1 MKISLNW
8 LSDFVDLTVTDPVE
22 ISRRVTAGVAEVDDL
37 EVQGALLDRCVVGK
51 VTTVRKH
58 PGADRLSLCEVQTDE
73 GPKPVV
79 CGGTNLRPGMR
90 VAFAHVGARVRWHG
104 DGMVTLTRAKIRGED
119 SQGMICAAEELD
131 LASLFPAKPEDGE
144 RPIVDLGDGDDGVGA
159 PLREYLGLR
168 DVVLHI
174 DNHAITHRADL
185 FSHVGFAREFVALGL
200 ATWKKTKKQ
209 SVVKYGKEP
218 LPFEFVIERKDLI
231 PHYCAVAIA
240 IDGPGETPAWMKE
253 RLAATGW
260 RSINLPIDITNYV
273 ATEQGMPLHAFDA
286 ADIRGAVHARTAEQ
300 GETIVTL
307 DKEKRAL
314 PKGAIVMNDDEGI
327 FDLLGIMGGLRSS
340 TKDSTRLVYLHA
352 AIADPSAIRRTVIA
366 TGHRTDA
373 ATVYEKG
380 IPREAALRGLERA
393 VTLFLELVPGAK
405 VVSKLETVGPV
416 DKEKTI
422 ELPLSLAERILGTAI
437 GAKEATNA
445 LEDLGF
451 DVKAKKGKEPTLE
464 VTVPAFR
471 LGDIRTGHDLVEEIG
486 RVVGYDAVAPVLPAA
501 SIRPAK
507 RETRVHSV
515 RDELRLLGY
524 SEIVPLSLTSAAT
537 LKKAGFDP
545 HQAIAIQNPLSEEW
559 AVLHTSTVPA
569 LLEHA
574 QRNVLLAGPV
584 LRTFHVANVFRKGE
598 AEKTELSLLF
608 ADLAATDVS
617 VKEEPLLLAKRH
629 VSQVLS
635 RLGLSADVSTGGKAP
650 SSAHPGR
657 AAELFAHP
665 RRRPGEAE
673 TASRPIGWIYEVHP
687 EIRKAFDLRG
697 RAAVATLDVTALL
710 ELPADATAAIAPVP
724 QFPSVTYDV
733 TLALSH
739 REQSGPMLRQLRHA
753 DPLLESVDVVDLYSG
768 KPMEKGQFTLTLRF
782 TYRAS
787 DRTLTE
793 DEAKKA
799 HDKVLKQASL

>member
-8 LSDFVDLTVTDPVE
+8 LSDFVDLTVTDPQE
-22 ISRRVTAGVAEVDDL
+22 IARRITAGVAEVDDL
-37 EVQGALLDRCVVGK
+37 EIQGALLDRCVVGK
-51 VTTVRKH
+51 IVSLRKH
-58 PGADRLSLCEVQTDE
+58 PGADRLSLAEVLTDE

-79 CGGTNLRPGMR
+79 CGGTNLRVGMR

-104 DGMVTLTRAKIRGED
+104 DEMVTLTRAKIRGED

-131 LASLFPAKPEDGE
+131 LAARFPAKKDDGD
-144 RPIVDLGDGDDGVGA
+144 RPIVDLGDGDDGVGI
-159 PLREYLGLR
+159 PLKEYLGLR

-185 FSHVGFAREFVALGL
+185 FSHAGFAREFVALGL
-200 ATWKKTKKQ
+200 ATWKKQKK
-209 SVVKYGKEP
+209 SAPIPYGKGA
-218 LPFEFVIERKDLI
+218 LPFTFVIERKDLI

-240 IDGPGETPAWMKE
+240 IDGPGETPSWMKE

-286 ADIRGAVHARTAEQ
+286 GDIRGAVHARTAEQ
-300 GETIVTL
+300 GEEIVTL

-340 TKDSTRLVYLHA
+340 TKDTTRLVYLHA

-393 VTLFLELVPGAK
+393 VRLFLELVPGAK
-405 VVSKLETVGPV
+405 VVSKLEMVGPV

-422 ELPLSLAERILGTAI
+422 DFPLSLAERILGMSVDTAH
-437 GAKEATNA
+437 ATKA

-451 DVKAKKGKEPTLE
+451 TVKTKKGKIPTLT
-464 VTVPAFR
+464 VTVPTFR

-486 RVVGYDAVAPVLPAA
+486 RIIGYDAVTPALPEA

-507 RETRVHSV
+507 RETRIHRI

-524 SEIVPLSLTSAAT
+524 SEIVPLSLTSKAT
-537 LKKAGFDP
+537 LERAGFDP

-559 AVLHTSTVPA
+559 AVLHTSTAPA

-574 QRNVLLAGPV
+574 QRNVLLAGSR
-584 LRTFHVANVFRKGE
+584 LQTFHIANVFRKGE
-598 AEKTELSLLF
+598 LEKTELSLLF
-608 ADLAATDVS
+608 ADLVS
-617 VKEEPLLLAKRH
+617 ADISVREEPLLLVKRH
-629 VSQVLS
+629 VASVLS
-635 RLGLSADVSTGGKAP
+635 RLGLAADVSTGGRAP
-650 SSAHPGR
+650 SSSHPGR
-657 AAELFAHP
+657 FAELFVHAH
-665 RRRPGEAE
+665 RRPGEAE
-673 TASRPIGWIYEVHP
+673 TASQPVGWVYEVHP
-687 EIRKAFDLRG
+687 EIRKIFDLRG
-697 RAAVATLDVTALL
+697 RAAIATIDLSALL
-710 ELPADATAAIAPVP
+710 SLPGNATAAIASVP
-724 QFPSVTYDV
+724 QFPAVTYDV

-739 REQSGPMLRQLRHA
+739 REQAGPMLRQLRQA
-753 DPLLESVDVVDLYSG
+753 DSLLENVEVVDLYSG

-799 HDKVLKQASL
+799 HDKVLKAANL